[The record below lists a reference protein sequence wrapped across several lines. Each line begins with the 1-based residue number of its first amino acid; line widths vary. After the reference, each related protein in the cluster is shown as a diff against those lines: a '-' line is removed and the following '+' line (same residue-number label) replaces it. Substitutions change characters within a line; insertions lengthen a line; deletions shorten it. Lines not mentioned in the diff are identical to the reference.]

1 MDDIDGHMLQC
12 HEDSMT
18 SQDEKRLPVTCRSIC
33 WYEMQGNEPH
43 LHFVTSQ
50 ELHSVLEQLK
60 TTMQYAQE
68 ELEEAHLHDGS

>member
-1 MDDIDGHMLQC
+1 
-12 HEDSMT
+12 
-18 SQDEKRLPVTCRSIC
+18 
-33 WYEMQGNEPH
+33 MQGNEPH

-60 TTMQYAQE
+60 TTMQHAQE